1 MGFLIVKSKISSF
14 CKIDLMSKM
23 KIITLLLKNKEIR
36 FLILST
42 NRPDYSS
49 IKIDFTEKLLIE
61 YINDLTI
68 VLDDKVLSRVFEI
81 NALNNLENLT
91 SQIILF
97 LLLLCSFLSFI
108 VFFGYIMNIMENTT
122 SILTIN
128 TTQE

>member
-1 MGFLIVKSKISSF
+1 
-14 CKIDLMSKM
+14 M
-23 KIITLLLKNKEIR
+23 KVITLLLKNKEIR

-49 IKIDFTEKLLIE
+49 IKMDFTEKSLVE
-61 YINDLTI
+61 YINDLTV

-97 LLLLCSFLSFI
+97 LCLFLSFMT
-108 VFFGYIMNIMENTT
+108 FFGYIMNIAENRIST
-122 SILTIN
+122 IDIN
-128 TTQE
+128 TKQE